1 MNARNRLSFKQV
13 FSPAYIFLFVTTLF
27 IRFPFFF
34 RDYIDRDESTFIL
47 IGKSITD
54 GHLPYDHMWDLKP
67 PLLFYFFAFVQ
78 YIFPDSLVA
87 IRFFGVVIIFISA
100 AVLTQVA
107 KKVGAKN
114 SFAIGL
120 SYVLLSSL
128 FGSIQGIMSEHVA
141 VFFFLPGLLLF
152 LRNKKALNLFLSGF
166 LFGCAL
172 LCKLNYSYAVAA
184 LFVYYFISD
193 YKSAGFAT
201 LIKNIA
207 IISFGLILPTI
218 LIAIPYVLQDK
229 LKLYIDSVFMATLE
243 YGHTTKVTMLHKLGV
258 TAWII
263 LLGAII
269 SLLALKFVD
278 KEKKRQAGLFI
289 ALLAATIFTFF
300 SSGTLNGHYLI
311 QVFPFLSVLLF
322 GFTLK
327 QFNLSY
333 FKFAIIVLLLC
344 MESYVE
350 YYRIFQQYSA
360 HATFYHGKAFAS
372 VNELKR
378 LGLADKKIF
387 FTDHHIGYWLLH
399 KYPLARSVTHPSSL
413 TRPAFFKHFGNTR
426 NSLEELQNIMEE
438 IKPEVIVSRKE
449 CLSFFKDD
457 DPENLYFMSVM
468 KKDFHLVYQNPTDK
482 IFIWQ
487 KNESK

>member
-1 MNARNRLSFKQV
+1 MNFYNRLSVKQV
-13 FSPAYIFLFVTTLF
+13 FSPACIFLLVATFF

-54 GHLPYDHMWDLKP
+54 GHLPYEHMWDLKP

-78 YIFPDSLVA
+78 YLFPDSLVA
-87 IRFFGVVIIFISA
+87 IRFFGVLIIFISA
-100 AVLTQVA
+100 VA
-107 KKVGAKN
+107 LMQIAKTVGAKN
-114 SFAIGL
+114 PFVIGL
-120 SYVLLSSL
+120 SYVILSSL

-141 VFFFLPGLLLF
+141 VFFFLPALYLF
-152 LRNKKALNLFLSGF
+152 LRNKTPINLFLAGF

-172 LCKLNYSYAVAA
+172 LCKLNYAYTVAA
-184 LFVYYFISD
+184 MIVYYFISE
-193 YKSAGFAT
+193 YRSTAPLT
-201 LIKNIA
+201 LFKNIA
-207 IISFGLILPTI
+207 IISIGVILPSLI
-218 LIAIPYVLQDK
+218 IAIPYILQDK

-243 YGHTTKVTMLHKLGV
+243 YGHTTKVSILHKLAV

-263 LLGAII
+263 LLGGMI
-269 SLLALKFVD
+269 SLLAIKFVA
-278 KEKKRQAGLFI
+278 KEKKRVAGLFI
-289 ALLAATIFTFF
+289 TLLAATIFTFY

-311 QVFPFLSVLLF
+311 QVFPFLSILFF
-322 GFTLK
+322 GFTLRP
-327 QFNLSY
+327 FRLNY
-333 FKFAIIVLLLC
+333 FKYAILVLLLC
-344 MESYVE
+344 IESYIE
-350 YYRIFQQYSA
+350 YYRIFKQYAS
-360 HATFYHGKAFAS
+360 HSTFYHGKAFAS

-399 KYPLARSVTHPSSL
+399 QYPLARSVTHPSSL

-426 NSLEELQNIMEE
+426 GSLAELQNIMEE

-449 CLSFFKDD
+449 NLSFFKED

-468 KKDFHLVYQNPTDK
+468 KKDFLLVYQNPSER

-487 KNESK
+487 KKGIK